1 MDRVIPLSRSRRQIV
16 FAFVVPCVVV
26 LLFIVVF
33 PLGYNLWMSLH
44 NWNLVYPKQTRFI
57 GLQNYLKIVTN
68 GVFWYSLL
76 NTFYYGFFALLIEFA
91 FGMLIA
97 LVINLDFPGKAIV
110 QTLVILPMVATPVA
124 VSYVWRIMYN
134 PDFGIINWVL
144 KSLHLP
150 AWNGIFAANT
160 TMWSLIFIDV
170 WQWTPFLTMIF
181 SAALLSLP
189 REALEAADV
198 DGANAVQKFIHVTF
212 PLMKTVVVIG
222 VVLRGIDLFK
232 TFDII
237 YSLTGGG
244 PGRLTE
250 TLNIHTYNMLFTNLD
265 AGRAAALS
273 IIAVII
279 ASITLLQLA
288 RTTALGGGRRK

>member
-1 MDRVIPLSRSRRQIV
+1 VDRVIPLSRSRRQIV